1 MQRREFIALIGGA
14 TAAWPTVSRAQQNAN
29 PTIGYITFLQMGAN
43 PHYLASFRAGLGSEG
58 YVEGRN
64 VSIELR
70 FAGGNSERLAEMA
83 ADLVR
88 RQVAAIAAPTPPAAL
103 AAKRA
108 TQAIPIVFTSGSD
121 PVQTGLVA
129 NLYRPGGN
137 VTGFYFLLTELV
149 AKRLALFRE
158 LAPQAKS
165 IALLVNPK
173 NASDAE
179 PTVRHATAAARELGF
194 DLEVFKA
201 STASEVDAVLA
212 DFERRRPDALFIGPD
227 PFFNPQTLKPV
238 IAYCLDR
245 KIPTSG
251 FGREHVAAGCLMSY
265 GPDVKDNYRQAGVYV
280 GRILK
285 GEKPGDLPV
294 TQPTKYEFV
303 INVKTAKALGI
314 TVLPMVLARADE
326 VIE

>member
-1 MQRREFIALIGGA
+1 MKRREFITRLGGA
-14 TAAWPTVSRAQQNAN
+14 AAAWPLSARAQHNAN
-29 PTIGYITFLQMGAN
+29 PTIGFITFHQVGAN

-58 YVEGRN
+58 FVEGRN

-70 FAGGNSERLAEMA
+70 WAGGNSERLTEMA

-88 RQVAAIAAPTPPAAL
+88 RQVSVIAAPTPPAAL

-121 PVQTGLVA
+121 PVQSGLVA
-129 NLYRPGGN
+129 NLNRPGGN
-137 VTGFYFLLTELV
+137 ITGFYFLLTELV
-149 AKRLALFRE
+149 AKRLALLRE
-158 LAPQAKS
+158 LAPQAKRL
-165 IALLVNPK
+165 ALLVNPR

-179 PTVRHATAAARELGF
+179 PTMRHATAAARELGF
-194 DLEVFKA
+194 EIKVFKA
-201 STASEVDAVLA
+201 STAGEFDAVFA
-212 DFERRRPDALFIGPD
+212 DIERLRPDAFFIGPD
-227 PFFNPQTLKPV
+227 PSFNPQALKPL

-251 FGREHVAAGCLMSY
+251 FGREHVVAGCLMSY
-265 GPDVKDNYRQAGVYV
+265 GPDVKDSYRQAGVYV

-303 INVKTAKALGI
+303 INIKTANALAI
-314 TVLPMVLARADE
+314 SVLPMLLARADE